1 MIARISGRLQELLAS
16 SALVDTGAGL
26 WYEVLLSAADIER
39 LASRT
44 GQDISLHTIHYFEG
58 DPSHGQVTPRLVGFL
73 AEEDREFFTLFTSV
87 KGIGI
92 RKALR
97 SLVRPVADVAAAICD
112 KDVKYLK
119 ALPEIGART
128 AERLVTELRDK
139 VEAYRGQKSTGQAP
153 DRRDEDAGE
162 LTEAGKEAVVVL
174 VQLGEKRPD
183 AVAMVERVQAV
194 APELES
200 AEQIIPQVYRIKAGG
215 G

>member
-1 MIARISGRLQELLAS
+1 MIARIAGRLQELSAS

-26 WYEVLLSAADIER
+26 WYEVLLAAGDVER
-39 LASRT
+39 LAARV
-44 GQDISLHTIHYFEG
+44 GQDVGLHTIHYLEG

-73 AEEDREFFTLFTSV
+73 AEEDRAFFVLFTSV

-97 SLVRPVADVAAAICD
+97 SLVRPVPEVAAAICD

-139 VEAYRGQKSTGQAP
+139 VEAYRGQGAASPTP
-153 DRRDEDAGE
+153 ERRDEDAGE
-162 LTEAGKEAVVVL
+162 LSEAGKEAVVVL

-183 AVAMVERVQAV
+183 AVAMVERVLAV
-194 APELES
+194 APELDT
-200 AEQIIPQVYRIKAGG
+200 AEKIIPQVYRLKAGG